1 MKGRLR
7 KYSDGWF
14 IEEIV
19 NDNGV
24 KLPQPSRIKVHPE
37 QLTNDDPYRTKYG
50 VDDEVHFEVRTI
62 AMGDSE
68 FNVMD
73 EDVALIIDTNEGVNE
88 GLLPVQPMS
97 PPDGIGVLSSMDI
110 VEPTP
115 TKIKES
121 KLYSDIAANKN
132 VILRNQQLMQL
143 EEPIISTN
151 EKMKILDRFR
161 EPNKKFEKM
170 EFFKVGAK
178 YKILQNWTDI
188 NDWLKSTF
196 SNIIVK

>member
-1 MKGRLR
+1 MVGRLR

-88 GLLPVQPMS
+88 KSEGVLPVQPMS

-115 TKIKES
+115 TKVKES
-121 KLYSDIAANKN
+121 KMN
-132 VILRNQQLMQL
+132 
-143 EEPIISTN
+143 
-151 EKMKILDRFR
+151 
-161 EPNKKFEKM
+161 
-170 EFFKVGAK
+170 
-178 YKILQNWTDI
+178 YKIVSSFSADKLSSMVEEDME
-188 NDWLKSTF
+188 NDWIPQGGLCITGTGLFFQALIKI
-196 SNIIVK
+196 N

>member
-1 MKGRLR
+1 MVGRLR

-88 GLLPVQPMS
+88 GVNEKSEGVLPVQPMS

-115 TKIKES
+115 TKVKES
-121 KLYSDIAANKN
+121 KMN
-132 VILRNQQLMQL
+132 
-143 EEPIISTN
+143 
-151 EKMKILDRFR
+151 
-161 EPNKKFEKM
+161 
-170 EFFKVGAK
+170 
-178 YKILQNWTDI
+178 YKIVSSFSADKLSSMVEEDME
-188 NDWLKSTF
+188 NDWIPQGGLCITGTGLFFQALIKI
-196 SNIIVK
+196 N